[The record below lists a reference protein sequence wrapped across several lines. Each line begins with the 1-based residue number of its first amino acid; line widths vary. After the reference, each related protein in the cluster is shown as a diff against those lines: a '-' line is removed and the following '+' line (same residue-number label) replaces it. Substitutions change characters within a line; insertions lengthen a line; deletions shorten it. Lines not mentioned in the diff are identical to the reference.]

1 MGSFTLGSP
10 MGHEMKSDLDN
21 ELTPCF
27 DFLVWRCEQGVACS
41 SVTLWFEIVRRREQ
55 LAFSLACPPGS
66 AVRAARYSGVNPVA
80 LWFAMFEF
88 QRLSAVL
95 ATFSYWPEVDG
106 ARSPTTENSTPRS
119 AGNSVRM
126 PYALLRGLAKTIQH
140 GSTQERKTSQ
150 KRPSEAKD
158 SISLE
163 LCCLFSPDVSVFF
176 AFLLFIFVWPCFP
189 SLTHKGVHFFDISLS
204 WEFAHL
210 HLISSDFL
218 PFWPSPSFIF
228 SELWLLNFFRL

>member
-1 MGSFTLGSP
+1 MNWHLVSISWSDGASRGS
-10 MGHEMKSDLDN
+10 
-21 ELTPCF
+21 
-27 DFLVWRCEQGVACS
+27 LVHQWRF
-41 SVTLWFEIVRRREQ
+41 WFEIVRRREQ

-80 LWFAMFEF
+80 LLICNVRIPET
-88 QRLSAVL
+88 QRCACNIFILTGGRWCKVSHHGKFYASVCWKLSPHAICIAAGSCKNNSAWVHAGKENESETTFRSGRTRSLWSCAAFLVL
-95 ATFSYWPEVDG
+95 T
-106 ARSPTTENSTPRS
+106 
-119 AGNSVRM
+119 
-126 PYALLRGLAKTIQH
+126 
-140 GSTQERKTSQ
+140 
-150 KRPSEAKD
+150 
-158 SISLE
+158 
-163 LCCLFSPDVSVFF
+163 CLFS
-176 AFLLFIFVWPCFP
+176 LLFCFSFLFWPCFP